1 MHLMRQG
8 QLFMEKAVEYTS
20 RANEVMAKA
29 HHECF
34 SSMQKLLVDARMKS
48 LLPMTL
54 GVGLDREMN
63 SQQHQHLQQKKK
75 TMQMMNVQ
83 QQVMIVQRLVKEKYL
98 KDTCLQTVVH
108 RNAKIQMMKTLVYR
122 PATTML
128 MLMIKA

>member
-1 MHLMRQG
+1 MRQG

>member
-1 MHLMRQG
+1 
-8 QLFMEKAVEYTS
+8 
-20 RANEVMAKA
+20 MAKA

-48 LLPMTL
+48 LLPLTL

-83 QQVMIVQRLVKEKYL
+83 QQAMIVQQVVKEKYL
-98 KDTCLQTVVH
+98 KERCRQTIVH
-108 RNAKIQMMKTLVYR
+108 RKMDIN
-122 PATTML
+122 TM
-128 MLMIKA
+128 

>member
-1 MHLMRQG
+1 
-8 QLFMEKAVEYTS
+8 MEKAVEYTS

-29 HHECF
+29 HHKCF

>member
-1 MHLMRQG
+1 MK
-8 QLFMEKAVEYTS
+8 KAVEYTS

-63 SQQHQHLQQKKK
+63 RQQHQHLQQKKK

-83 QQVMIVQRLVKEKYL
+83 QQVVTPL
-98 KDTCLQTVVH
+98 C
-108 RNAKIQMMKTLVYR
+108 
-122 PATTML
+122 
-128 MLMIKA
+128 

>member
-1 MHLMRQG
+1 
-8 QLFMEKAVEYTS
+8 MEKAVEYTS

-98 KDTCLQTVVH
+98 KDTCLETVVH